1 MKGKIVESTGSF
13 GYFNLEKIDLSF
25 YIHPQKCLSLMTN
38 DMYDLSLFSKARF
51 CTYDQLDYENVKIQ
65 QLKRRSDITITK
77 PDKGSG
83 VVLMDRAEYVRLLH
97 DASIKDYLNLFL
109 SVKRNPNEKD
119 ALPNTITQVTGKGTT
134 TLVSS
139 AENTS
144 QIYCRQDIRQ
154 WLTLSPSILSAQDP
168 QGRCLCV
175 LYYLPRVLV
184 TAQLPNGLRRS

>member
-1 MKGKIVESTGSF
+1 MRFTI
-13 GYFNLEKIDLSF
+13 LEKIKSTLPKSQFYNCYYANKIKSNDL
-25 YIHPQKCLSLMTN
+25 PW
-38 DMYDLSLFSKARF
+38 LFSKARF

-97 DASIKDYLNLFL
+97 DVSIKDYLNLFL

-144 QIYCRQDIRQ
+144 QIYCRQDLRQ
-154 WLTLSPSILSAQDP
+154 WLTLSPSIWSA
-168 QGRCLCV
+168 
-175 LYYLPRVLV
+175 
-184 TAQLPNGLRRS
+184 